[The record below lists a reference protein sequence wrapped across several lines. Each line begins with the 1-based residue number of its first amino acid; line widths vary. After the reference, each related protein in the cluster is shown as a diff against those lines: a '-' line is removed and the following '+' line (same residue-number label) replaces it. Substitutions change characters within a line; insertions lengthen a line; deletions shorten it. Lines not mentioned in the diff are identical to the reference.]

1 MKKKKE
7 KKKKIGWRFDES
19 GMGQSASLGHQHC
32 QKRECCS
39 TKKEGGSE
47 GERKKKSQKKVKI
60 GSSLTE
66 VAQRSHVMVHAFSPQ
81 SLILRCNVRT
91 REAVRLLQEGRS
103 AS

>member
-47 GERKKKSQKKVKI
+47 GGRKKKSQKESKDWMDHHSQK
-60 GSSLTE
+60 
-66 VAQRSHVMVHAFSPQ
+66 
-81 SLILRCNVRT
+81 
-91 REAVRLLQEGRS
+91 
-103 AS
+103 